1 MQTFCRWH
9 TPRHRKLEY
18 LANRREMHLLRQKK
32 DGACAVDSFQREY
45 AHLLLKYGRF
55 LPSRSHKTLLELVF
69 LSYARKFI
77 VREYTG
83 RTTANE
89 MESARSVNDI
99 RKYIRDDVATNVRS
113 NHACRIKFY
122 FHSVK
127 VVPPLWPDLC
137 ARNEFIRRVHFF
149 PVPFFFLHHRNVMLA
164 E

>member
-1 MQTFCRWH
+1 MQTFCRLH
-9 TPRHRKLEY
+9 TPRHRKLEH

-45 AHLLLKYGRF
+45 AHLLLKYGRL

-99 RKYIRDDVATNVRS
+99 RKHIRDDVATNARS

-127 VVPPLWPDLC
+127 VVPPSGRISALATSLSDACTFSL
-137 ARNEFIRRVHFF
+137 
-149 PVPFFFLHHRNVMLA
+149 FLSSSSTIA
-164 E
+164 T